1 GSALNY
7 SFVPLRHQKS
17 SCFFKTFDVT
27 EHFKRCFVRQ
37 CFNKDV
43 RIRPSLPKVL
53 CSHARSTFGRGLVYL
68 QASWGLGPGAGAAG
82 GQKLASPPLA
92 FLPAL
97 LLGSPEAQV
106 LVCWQ
111 TDRQATNV
119 TQLLGGQ
126 LWSEAPAQL
135 ETTVGGEGKEEK
147 GRGEQRRGGE
157 SRGDLHGALESSQG
171 GQMPDACHQPLCLG
185 NRQDGQGQEAA
196 GGRAGGAEPCSQTS
210 GTALLGL
217 AMATAAVLT
226 YFGPRF
232 AVIGHASSQRTR
244 YEALHLW
251 GITLAALLTLGAVL
265 STAATVREA
274 GGLMAGA
281 FLCFALA
288 FCVLVQVAFWRCH
301 NPTQVEDAVLD
312 AYDQVYEQAVKSS
325 SGIWRQELVAIQD
338 MFQCCGKS
346 PPFGLPEG
354 SQADL
359 CRGQEAARQ
368 DCLQG
373 IRNVLRTHR
382 NIASTLIS
390 LGLAS
395 MVYVMPL
402 SAFLWFA
409 IRSGKYTLSPRAR
422 GCQPQEPHFYRRCRE
437 GPAPPHLSEAGA
449 VGVQAVARVTL
460 RCPRT
465 PTRLHT
471 GATETLRPWP
481 ARHPSQEGMSCFP
494 PHGGGMGREGTPPDK
509 QPPCKQTGDRASL
522 ADSGNRLG

>member
-1 GSALNY
+1 MGPWSRVRVAKCQMLVT
-7 SFVPLRHQKS
+7 SLFVL
-17 SCFFKTFDVT
+17 
-27 EHFKRCFVRQ
+27 
-37 CFNKDV
+37 
-43 RIRPSLPKVL
+43 
-53 CSHARSTFGRGLVYL
+53 
-68 QASWGLGPGAGAAG
+68 
-82 GQKLASPPLA
+82 
-92 FLPAL
+92 
-97 LLGSPEAQV
+97 
-106 LVCWQ
+106 
-111 TDRQATNV
+111 
-119 TQLLGGQ
+119 
-126 LWSEAPAQL
+126 
-135 ETTVGGEGKEEK
+135 
-147 GRGEQRRGGE
+147 
-157 SRGDLHGALESSQG
+157 
-171 GQMPDACHQPLCLG
+171 
-185 NRQDGQGQEAA
+185 
-196 GGRAGGAEPCSQTS
+196 
-210 GTALLGL
+210 LLGL
-217 AMATAAVLT
+217 AVATAAVLT
-226 YFGPRF
+226 YFGPHF

-251 GITLAALLTLGAVL
+251 AFSTGITLAALLTLGAVL
-265 STAATVREA
+265 SAAATVREA

-346 PPFGLPEG
+346 PPLGLPEG

-373 IRNVLRTHR
+373 IRNVLRMHR

-509 QPPCKQTGDRASL
+509 QPPCKQTGDRAPF
-522 ADSGNRLG
+522 ADSGNRLGGLQTQTGRHHQTGLPGPPVCRRQVIPRPHDHGSQFQIIISFYREVAGWSPVKILHCSAELDTAVTNGASGCRGVQEPSSGARRSQVLEVPSSRCHFTCPSLPCFSRNWRSALKARLYGSWTTLAGSLHRCGKVASS